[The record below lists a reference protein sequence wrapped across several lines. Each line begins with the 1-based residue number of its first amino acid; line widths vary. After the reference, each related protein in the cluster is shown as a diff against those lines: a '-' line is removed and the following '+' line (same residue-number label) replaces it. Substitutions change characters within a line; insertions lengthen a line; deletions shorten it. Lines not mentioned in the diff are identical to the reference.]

1 MYNLS
6 EYSKN
11 QDANTNGSLETYIN
25 IKMMIKYISIGD
37 YPLVDLGNST
47 SVNFEI
53 NKILL
58 KTMK

>member
-25 IKMMIKYISIGD
+25 IKMMIKYIV
-37 YPLVDLGNST
+37 LV
-47 SVNFEI
+47 I
-53 NKILL
+53 ILL
-58 KTMK
+58 LI